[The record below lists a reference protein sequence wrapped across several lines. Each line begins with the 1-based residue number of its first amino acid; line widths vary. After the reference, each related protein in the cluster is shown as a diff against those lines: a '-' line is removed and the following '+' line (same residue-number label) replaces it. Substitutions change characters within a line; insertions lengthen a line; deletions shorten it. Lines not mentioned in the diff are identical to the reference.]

1 MSSASRSVAPPR
13 APTPPSLPPSL
24 KFGSEAC
31 SEGDSTRTL
40 SMSKKVNA
48 RERVLKLDS
57 RLLDLGPNPS
67 RTGTEL
73 FRT

>member
-1 MSSASRSVAPPR
+1 MWKECEVEYCEAHMSSASRSVAPPR
-13 APTPPSLPPSL
+13 APTPPSL

-48 RERVLKLDS
+48 NENVC
-57 RLLDLGPNPS
+57 
-67 RTGTEL
+67 
-73 FRT
+73 

>member
-13 APTPPSLPPSL
+13 APTPPSLPLSL

-48 RERVLKLDS
+48 RECVLK
-57 RLLDLGPNPS
+57 PS
-67 RTGTEL
+67 ENWYRANL
-73 FRT
+73 NISDVI